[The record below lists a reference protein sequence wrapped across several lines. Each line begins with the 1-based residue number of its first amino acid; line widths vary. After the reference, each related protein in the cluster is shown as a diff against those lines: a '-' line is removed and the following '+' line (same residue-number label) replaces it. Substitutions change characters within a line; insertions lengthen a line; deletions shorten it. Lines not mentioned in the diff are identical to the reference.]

1 MMPLETQR
9 FHKPGRSLSAKADI
23 CATWDLA
30 GLARACRLDQFE
42 ARPLLC
48 ACNIVPGG
56 LRVESEVGR
65 RRRERGNA
73 RGRGGAAGDA
83 ARGRGARRRPD
94 GCRGYRGV
102 PPPPGQPGLSTPLR
116 ESGWAS
122 PAVGVSE
129 TPRLPW
135 RPLGPSARPLGG
147 RRGQHN
153 VCADRPL
160 CRTQDGRGEVRPT
173 CCTREW
179 EGGERE
185 REIQKGNYGGRG
197 RGRGSRP
204 PGVAAKSLAAAA
216 VAGRGQTSRRRRV
229 ACTASGRLLWHG
241 ARPERLCGSVRAN
254 AQRAADSGGAGP
266 GRGCFWGCSL

>member
-30 GLARACRLDQFE
+30 GLVRACRLDQFE

-56 LRVESEVGR
+56 LRVESEGGR

-102 PPPPGQPGLSTPLR
+102 PPPPGRPGLRPPLR

-122 PAVGVSE
+122 PA
-129 TPRLPW
+129 
-135 RPLGPSARPLGG
+135 
-147 RRGQHN
+147 
-153 VCADRPL
+153 
-160 CRTQDGRGEVRPT
+160 
-173 CCTREW
+173 
-179 EGGERE
+179 
-185 REIQKGNYGGRG
+185 GGRG
-197 RGRGSRP
+197 VGNSETAVATARAERP
-204 PGVAAKSLAAAA
+204 PFGWA
-216 VAGRGQTSRRRRV
+216 
-229 ACTASGRLLWHG
+229 
-241 ARPERLCGSVRAN
+241 ARPA
-254 AQRAADSGGAGP
+254 
-266 GRGCFWGCSL
+266 